1 MPQTLAKQIAS
12 IILIAT
18 GIPNNQVTELTGVC
32 DRSVRTLRKALERNE
47 IAGLFHV
54 GGGGRSKLANVEK
67 EIIEEINRLPQLSAN
82 SGYGVWKIQNKGF
95 AVRYSKAVKKNGIKR
110 LKCGSLPAKADP
122 SEQRGFYE
130 NVLHS
135 LMDLAKD
142 NKITLLFTDAS
153 HSRECRGNC
162 VNGIICQ
169 SIGHTINGFCR
180 AAG

>member
-82 SGYGVWKIQNKGF
+82 SGYGV
-95 AVRYSKAVKKNGIKR
+95 
-110 LKCGSLPAKADP
+110 
-122 SEQRGFYE
+122 
-130 NVLHS
+130 
-135 LMDLAKD
+135 
-142 NKITLLFTDAS
+142 
-153 HSRECRGNC
+153 
-162 VNGIICQ
+162 
-169 SIGHTINGFCR
+169 
-180 AAG
+180 